1 MEEIKYKEILL
12 QASVVAEAESE
23 MLKAEHRKE
32 VIKDLFKVDLN
43 QDTLDMFMMAVKSY
57 NKAKELY
64 DNAVKEYKY
73 LVAKAQQK

>member
-12 QASVVAEAESE
+12 QASVVAEAQIAME
-23 MLKAEHRKE
+23 KAEHRKE
-32 VIKDLFKVDLN
+32 VIKDLFKADPN

-57 NKAKELY
+57 DKAKALY

-73 LVAKAQQK
+73 LVAKAQD